1 MAGSGTLVRRPRAT
15 EEDSGAEPRHHVLAS
30 WLGRPPPNSS
40 QAAEPDPETVAA
52 QDTDS
57 PLELHRPLFRGAAGR
72 DTIMRISPE
81 KRSQIE
87 AIDSDPDDHEFDDRA
102 HWHRRKRVR
111 KKAAAIANQPSIM
124 QFCIPKDKTT
134 TPADSEVAKQDDTA
148 MEIELTVEEPA
159 KESKR
164 KAKAQKQ
171 PVKEESVVASPTTVA
186 DAPKDEANA
195 VMSDSIVIVAT
206 ESPPA
211 TAKAPATALELL
223 MSSGRPKRKAVVN
236 SEERAAGML
245 TPPAAKRSLPLVTDL
260 TTPTPPPASASKA
273 RSKRKLDSGKKKSG
287 AAATGATATAAGA
300 SSQNAAKNSGLFFL
314 SEQERKQLQEME
326 AVTLFREQLRQQ
338 REKER
343 EFFNGREAVNPF
355 FQAPSK
361 REPPAS
367 VIDVESGEEVML
379 SPSPEQGSK
388 PSRWSKKPLPMF
400 PAVQHVCSIEIDE
413 DIDAETQGKLSVPTF
428 GSTLANVKPLSSNWE
443 SSEIDRARLIC
454 HMEESSYQV
463 DAEATCD
470 DLFWLRLCSQNTACG
485 RMDMARTALDYG
497 SEGELIEDLVDR
509 YGGKEHRVRELLE
522 LLELAKEKRIS
533 KEANL
538 SFVDRYAPVKGGGLV
553 GNKETVRLLSSWL
566 SAWKAGGDERERR
579 SCFQSELFVFEGDN
593 SDTEDE
599 VDLCRLFILQGDS
612 GSGKSASVYACAE
625 ELGYEVIEINA
636 AQNRS
641 GRHIVEIAGEATQST
656 RVLHT
661 GDKAGAKKKKSTPK
675 KSSKK
680 RQRMSSDGKPIAS
693 HLSLVL
699 FEDVMPHLRLALQ
712 QLPCCSCLSVV
723 CIDSCVLSL
732 SG

>member
-1 MAGSGTLVRRPRAT
+1 MAGTGTLVRRPRAT
-15 EEDSGAEPRHHVLAS
+15 EEDSGADALLVS
-30 WLGRPPPNSS
+30 WLGRPPPSS
-40 QAAEPDPETVAA
+40 QVVSDPEVIAA
-52 QDTDS
+52 QDRES
-57 PLELHRPLFRGAAGR
+57 PLEINRSLFRGAAGR

-124 QFCIPKDKTT
+124 QFCIPNLKPKPVESETDKHD
-134 TPADSEVAKQDDTA
+134 DSTMD
-148 MEIELTVEEPA
+148 MEMIVE
-159 KESKR
+159 
-164 KAKAQKQ
+164 Q
-171 PVKEESVVASPTTVA
+171 PVKENKRKTRARKEAESSASPTTVA
-186 DAPKDEANA
+186 DPPKDQAA
-195 VMSDSIVIVAT
+195 MSVSTVIVAT

-211 TAKAPATALELL
+211 TAKAPVTALELL
-223 MSSGRPKRKAVVN
+223 MSSDRPKRKAVVN
-236 SEERAAGML
+236 AEERAAGFL

-260 TTPTPPPASASKA
+260 TTPTPPPASAGKTK
-273 RSKRKLDSGKKKSG
+273 SKRKVDSAKKKSSSAASAG
-287 AAATGATATAAGA
+287 AVAAAGG
-300 SSQNAAKNSGLFFL
+300 SSQKVGKNSGLFFL

-326 AVTLFREQLRQQ
+326 AVTTFREELRQK

-355 FQAPSK
+355 FHAPSK

-367 VIDVESGEEVML
+367 VIDVENGEEVML
-379 SPSPEQGSK
+379 SPSPDQNAK
-388 PSRWSKKPLPMF
+388 PSRWSKQPMPLF
-400 PAVQHVCSIEIDE
+400 PSVQHVCSIDIDE
-413 DIDAETQGKLSVPTF
+413 EDDDQTEGKPNVPASGSV
-428 GSTLANVKPLSSNWE
+428 LANVKPYSSNWE
-443 SSEIDRARLIC
+443 SSEVDRVRLIC

-463 DAEATCD
+463 DAEASCD
-470 DLFWLRLCSQNTACG
+470 DLFWLRLCAQNTACG
-485 RMDMARTALDYG
+485 RMDMTRNAIEYG
-497 SEGELIEDLVDR
+497 SEAELIEDLVDR

-593 SDTEDE
+593 SDTGDE
-599 VDLCRLFILQGDS
+599 VDLCRLFILQGES

-641 GRHIVEIAGEATQST
+641 GRNIVEIAGEATQST

-661 GDKAGAKKKKSTPK
+661 GDKGAKKKSTPK

-680 RQRMSSDGKPIAS
+680 RQRMNADGRAIAS

-699 FEDVMPHLRLALQ
+699 FEDVMRSAAAI
-712 QLPCCSCLSVV
+712 PCCSLLLLLIRACSRF
-723 CIDSCVLSL
+723 
-732 SG
+732 G